1 MKKFL
6 IILMVL
12 TVSFLFSLEVWQ
24 VARYKELANE
34 VRELET
40 EQESWV
46 DENKQI
52 LADIS
57 VLRSPERIQKLAVE
71 QLGLEPLDPERILRI
86 TFP

>member
-12 TVSFLFSLEVWQ
+12 TVPFLFSLEVWQ

-46 DENKQI
+46 DENKKM